1 MDKYE
6 YNVKSD
12 QIKKLYA
19 KKDYETAAEIA
30 DSIDWSRVKN
40 NSMLALVAD
49 AYEGTKQYDK
59 ARNVLEIAY
68 ERSPLGRQ
76 LAYRLTILSI
86 RMRDFVAAD
95 QYYQEFAEMAPRDV
109 AQYILK
115 YRIARAKGEAI
126 ETLISI
132 LEAYVDVEMDERW
145 QYELAKL
152 YHEAGED
159 EKCVEMC
166 DKIILWFSEGK
177 YVTKAL
183 ELKMRHQPL
192 TEEQQAKYDGKWDY
206 YNERIKAEES
216 AAREKAEENESD
228 GTADDEES
236 ASESSDESQEDT
248 TSEAGAENSA
258 DGEEGM
264 PEDEESKNEPEPVK
278 DILNDTTALDY
289 LTDYSEDEKVIKEPD
304 TSDIDELT
312 AMEVEMNLS
321 KVVEESIESAKMDAQ
336 DISEIFGAEENET
349 EEATDD
355 ETAESEETVDDETVE
370 PEEMTDGETAEPEE
384 TAEDEV
390 AEAVETEDDETTES
404 DEIIESEEITDD
416 KATEP
421 VETTDNETEESEE
434 TSDEEIEEITDDEDE
449 NEEYEDSED
458 DESDEEMELG
468 DILSGEK
475 EIIDD
480 KLVEDEEPEDESD
493 EEFEQTETDENQ
505 ADISDES
512 DKQADVAESD
522 DTDVMDDKA
531 DTEDKKNE
539 ASDEESDD
547 KIEIYEFNEKKDG
560 NAKGIGDELMKTA
573 EIDIDEINVKVNS
586 PENLYDTANIQKALA
601 QSMQIIMKAESEKA
615 TRNAF
620 AQSEIM
626 DEPTKRID
634 ISGGES
640 GEKAEVQMENE
651 EKYSSDEY
659 AATDIE
665 EEKEEKKT
673 GPVYETVPLL
683 PIYDREEDGQIKIFE
698 PETEEEEQVDGQMSI
713 EDVLLE
719 FEKSKEEALKEAE
732 RKEKLA
738 IEAAKKAAEEVA
750 LAKEAVRK
758 ALEEEAAAKTALAKA
773 SEVQKVIGDYTASK
787 ENPDGAEM
795 LTQDLEAALA
805 QIQETVTMEAMAE
818 AATSMDEDTADT
830 EIPEQE
836 EVQNPVDTVETFETN
851 PQEDEVPETDKE
863 EEKEKE
869 EDKPVSSDETKIADE
884 NEIAASEEPESS
896 EDNEEDEQKGS
907 LSDED
912 RKLFIEFL
920 DIPGLEE
927 QISATLD
934 NLVNDFVEDGTSKTN
949 NVIIMGDAKIG
960 KTTLGLGII
969 KAANRGRKRPG
980 RKVAKVKATALNK
993 KGVGPAMSQILGT
1006 DLIIEQAGNLMPGT
1020 VVDLMAA
1027 MKSYTEEMIIVLEDD
1042 KAALERLVT
1051 AHPTLE
1057 DMFINQIYIREF
1069 GIDDYVKIAREY
1081 AEQKQYVI
1089 DEMGT
1094 LALYAKIDDING
1106 KNQGISRPEIYEII
1120 DKAISHAEKFKIS
1133 KLIGKLK
1140 RTHYEMGVLK
1150 EEDFE

>member
-216 AAREKAEENESD
+216 AAGENESEE
-228 GTADDEES
+228 TADDEES

-248 TSEAGAENSA
+248 TSEADEENSA

-264 PEDEESKNEPEPVK
+264 AEDEESKNEQEPVK

-336 DISEIFGAEENET
+336 DISEIFGAEENGT
-349 EEATDD
+349 EEAADDEAVEPEETMDD
-355 ETAESEETVDDETVE
+355 ETAESE
-370 PEEMTDGETAEPEE
+370 
-384 TAEDEV
+384 
-390 AEAVETEDDETTES
+390 
-404 DEIIESEEITDD
+404 
-416 KATEP
+416 
-421 VETTDNETEESEE
+421 ETTDNETEESEE
-434 TSDEEIEEITDDEDE
+434 T
-449 NEEYEDSED
+449 
-458 DESDEEMELG
+458 SDEEMELG

-480 KLVEDEEPEDESD
+480 KLVEDEEPD
-493 EEFEQTETDENQ
+493 EESEDMTDEEYDQTESDENQ

-512 DKQADVAESD
+512 DKQTDVAESD
-522 DTDVMDDKA
+522 DTEVTDDKA

-673 GPVYETVPLL
+673 GPVYETVPLP

-719 FEKSKEEALKEAE
+719 FEKSKEKALKEAE

-738 IEAAKKAAEEVA
+738 IEAARKAAEEVA

-787 ENPDGAEM
+787 ENPDGTEM

-805 QIQETVTMEAMAE
+805 KIQETVTMEAMAE
-818 AATSMDEDTADT
+818 TAAFMNEDAADT

-836 EVQNPVDTVETFETN
+836 EVQNTVGVEETFETN
-851 PQEDEVPETDKE
+851 LQEDDLPETDKE
-863 EEKEKE
+863 EKE
-869 EDKPVSSDETKIADE
+869 EDESVSSDETKIADE

-896 EDNEEDEQKGS
+896 EDNAEDEQKGS

-1057 DMFINQIYIREF
+1057 DMFTNQIYIREF

>member
-216 AAREKAEENESD
+216 AAREKAGENESD

-236 ASESSDESQEDT
+236 ASESSDEAQEDA
-248 TSEAGAENSA
+248 TSEADAENSA

-264 PEDEESKNEPEPVK
+264 AEDEESKNEPKPVK

-289 LTDYSEDEKVIKEPD
+289 LTDYSEDEKVINEPD

-349 EEATDD
+349 EEAADDEAVEPEETMDD
-355 ETAESEETVDDETVE
+355 ETAELE
-370 PEEMTDGETAEPEE
+370 
-384 TAEDEV
+384 
-390 AEAVETEDDETTES
+390 
-404 DEIIESEEITDD
+404 
-416 KATEP
+416 
-421 VETTDNETEESEE
+421 ETTDNETEESEE
-434 TSDEEIEEITDDEDE
+434 T
-449 NEEYEDSED
+449 
-458 DESDEEMELG
+458 SDEEMELG

-480 KLVEDEEPEDESD
+480 KLVEDEEPD
-493 EEFEQTETDENQ
+493 EESEDMPDEEYEQSETDENQ
-505 ADISDES
+505 ADISDGS

-522 DTDVMDDKA
+522 DTEVMDDKA

-560 NAKGIGDELMKTA
+560 NAKGIDDELMKTA

-673 GPVYETVPLL
+673 GPVYETVPLP

-698 PETEEEEQVDGQMSI
+698 PDTEEEEQVDGQMSI

-818 AATSMDEDTADT
+818 AAASADEDVEDT

-836 EVQNPVDTVETFETN
+836 EVQNPVDTGETFETN

-863 EEKEKE
+863 EEKE

-896 EDNEEDEQKGS
+896 EDNEEDEQKGG

-1057 DMFINQIYIREF
+1057 DMFTNQIYIREF

>member
-216 AAREKAEENESD
+216 AAREKAGENESD

-236 ASESSDESQEDT
+236 ASESSDEAQEDA
-248 TSEAGAENSA
+248 TSEADAENSA

-264 PEDEESKNEPEPVK
+264 AEDEESKNEPKPVK

-289 LTDYSEDEKVIKEPD
+289 LTDYSEDEKVINEPD

-349 EEATDD
+349 EEAADDEAVEPEETMDD
-355 ETAESEETVDDETVE
+355 ETAESE
-370 PEEMTDGETAEPEE
+370 
-384 TAEDEV
+384 
-390 AEAVETEDDETTES
+390 
-404 DEIIESEEITDD
+404 
-416 KATEP
+416 
-421 VETTDNETEESEE
+421 ETTDNETEESEE
-434 TSDEEIEEITDDEDE
+434 T
-449 NEEYEDSED
+449 
-458 DESDEEMELG
+458 SDEEMELG

-480 KLVEDEEPEDESD
+480 KLVEDEEPD
-493 EEFEQTETDENQ
+493 EESEDMPDEEYEQSETDENQ
-505 ADISDES
+505 ADISDGS

-522 DTDVMDDKA
+522 DTEVMDDKA

-560 NAKGIGDELMKTA
+560 NAKGIDDELMKTA

-651 EKYSSDEY
+651 EKYSSEEY
-659 AATDIE
+659 AANDI

-673 GPVYETVPLL
+673 GPVYETVPLP

-698 PETEEEEQVDGQMSI
+698 PDTEEEEQVDGQMSI

-818 AATSMDEDTADT
+818 AAASADEDVEDT

-836 EVQNPVDTVETFETN
+836 EVQNPVDTGETFETN

-863 EEKEKE
+863 EEKE

-884 NEIAASEEPESS
+884 TEVAASEEPELS
-896 EDNEEDEQKGS
+896 EDNVEDEQKGS

-1057 DMFINQIYIREF
+1057 DMFTNQIYIREF

>member
-228 GTADDEES
+228 GTADDEEG

-248 TSEAGAENSA
+248 TSEAGVENSA

-355 ETAESEETVDDETVE
+355 ETAESEET
-370 PEEMTDGETAEPEE
+370 
-384 TAEDEV
+384 
-390 AEAVETEDDETTES
+390 
-404 DEIIESEEITDD
+404 
-416 KATEP
+416 
-421 VETTDNETEESEE
+421 TDNETEESEE

-449 NEEYEDSED
+449 DEEYEDSED

-480 KLVEDEEPEDESD
+480 KLVENEEPDEESEDMTD
-493 EEFEQTETDENQ
+493 EEYDQTESDENQ

-512 DKQADVAESD
+512 DKQTDVAESD
-522 DTDVMDDKA
+522 DTEVTDDKA

-651 EKYSSDEY
+651 EKYSRDEY

-673 GPVYETVPLL
+673 GPVYETVPLP

-738 IEAAKKAAEEVA
+738 IEAARKAAEEVA

-787 ENPDGAEM
+787 ENPDVTEM

-818 AATSMDEDTADT
+818 TAAFMNEDAADT

-836 EVQNPVDTVETFETN
+836 EVQNTVCVEETFETN
-851 PQEDEVPETDKE
+851 LQEDELPETDKE
-863 EEKEKE
+863 EKE
-869 EDKPVSSDETKIADE
+869 EDEPVSTDETEIAEE
-884 NEIAASEEPESS
+884 NETAASEEPESS
-896 EDNEEDEQKGS
+896 EDNAEDEQKGS

-912 RKLFIEFL
+912 RELFIEFL

-980 RKVAKVKATALNK
+980 RKVAKVKATTLNK

-1057 DMFINQIYIREF
+1057 DMFTNQIYIREF

>member
-216 AAREKAEENESD
+216 AAREKAGENESD

-236 ASESSDESQEDT
+236 ASESSDEAQEDA
-248 TSEAGAENSA
+248 TSEADAENSA

-264 PEDEESKNEPEPVK
+264 AEDEESKNEPKQVK

-289 LTDYSEDEKVIKEPD
+289 LTDYSEDEKVINEPD

-349 EEATDD
+349 EEVADDEAVEPEETMDD
-355 ETAESEETVDDETVE
+355 ETAESE
-370 PEEMTDGETAEPEE
+370 
-384 TAEDEV
+384 
-390 AEAVETEDDETTES
+390 
-404 DEIIESEEITDD
+404 
-416 KATEP
+416 
-421 VETTDNETEESEE
+421 ETTDNETEESEE
-434 TSDEEIEEITDDEDE
+434 T
-449 NEEYEDSED
+449 
-458 DESDEEMELG
+458 SDEEMELG

-480 KLVEDEEPEDESD
+480 KLVEDEEPDEESEDMSD
-493 EEFEQTETDENQ
+493 EEYEQSETDENQ
-505 ADISDES
+505 ADISDGS

-522 DTDVMDDKA
+522 DTDVTDDKA

-673 GPVYETVPLL
+673 GPVYETVPLP

-698 PETEEEEQVDGQMSI
+698 PDTEEEEQVDGQMSI

-818 AATSMDEDTADT
+818 AAASADEDVEDT

-836 EVQNPVDTVETFETN
+836 EVQNPVDTGETFETN

-863 EEKEKE
+863 EEKE

-1057 DMFINQIYIREF
+1057 DMFTNQIYIREF

>member
-248 TSEAGAENSA
+248 TSEAGVENSV

-355 ETAESEETVDDETVE
+355 ETAESEETVDNETVE
-370 PEEMTDGETAEPEE
+370 PE
-384 TAEDEV
+384 
-390 AEAVETEDDETTES
+390 
-404 DEIIESEEITDD
+404 
-416 KATEP
+416 
-421 VETTDNETEESEE
+421 ETTDNETEESEE

-449 NEEYEDSED
+449 DEEYEDSED

-480 KLVEDEEPEDESD
+480 KLVENEEPDEESEDMTD
-493 EEFEQTETDENQ
+493 EEYDQTESDENQ

-512 DKQADVAESD
+512 DKQTDVAESD
-522 DTDVMDDKA
+522 DTEVTDDKA

-673 GPVYETVPLL
+673 GPVYETVPLP

-738 IEAAKKAAEEVA
+738 IEAARKAAEEVA

-787 ENPDGAEM
+787 ENPDVTEM

-818 AATSMDEDTADT
+818 TAAFMNEDAADT

-836 EVQNPVDTVETFETN
+836 EVQNTVCVEETFETN
-851 PQEDEVPETDKE
+851 LQEDELPETDKE
-863 EEKEKE
+863 EKE
-869 EDKPVSSDETKIADE
+869 EDEPVSTDETEIAEE
-884 NEIAASEEPESS
+884 NETAASEEPESS
-896 EDNEEDEQKGS
+896 EDNAEDEQKGS

-980 RKVAKVKATALNK
+980 RKVAKVKATTLNK

-1057 DMFINQIYIREF
+1057 DMFTNQIYIREF

>member
-216 AAREKAEENESD
+216 AAREKAGENESD

-236 ASESSDESQEDT
+236 ASESSDEAQEDA
-248 TSEAGAENSA
+248 TSEADAENSA

-264 PEDEESKNEPEPVK
+264 AEDEESKNEPKPVK

-289 LTDYSEDEKVIKEPD
+289 LTDYSEDEKVINEPD

-349 EEATDD
+349 EEAADDEAVEPEETMDD
-355 ETAESEETVDDETVE
+355 ETAESE
-370 PEEMTDGETAEPEE
+370 
-384 TAEDEV
+384 
-390 AEAVETEDDETTES
+390 
-404 DEIIESEEITDD
+404 
-416 KATEP
+416 
-421 VETTDNETEESEE
+421 ETTDNETEESEE
-434 TSDEEIEEITDDEDE
+434 T
-449 NEEYEDSED
+449 
-458 DESDEEMELG
+458 SDEEMELG

-480 KLVEDEEPEDESD
+480 KLVEDEEPD
-493 EEFEQTETDENQ
+493 EESEDMPDEEYEQSETDENQ
-505 ADISDES
+505 ADISDGS

-522 DTDVMDDKA
+522 DTEVMDDKA

-560 NAKGIGDELMKTA
+560 NAKGIDDELMKTA

-673 GPVYETVPLL
+673 GPVYETVPLP

-698 PETEEEEQVDGQMSI
+698 PDTEEEEQVDGQMSI

-818 AATSMDEDTADT
+818 AAASADEDVEDT

-836 EVQNPVDTVETFETN
+836 EVQNTVGAEEIFEAS
-851 PQEDEVPETDKE
+851 PQEDEVPEAE
-863 EEKEKE
+863 EKE
-869 EDKPVSSDETKIADE
+869 EDEPVSPDETKIADE
-884 NEIAASEEPESS
+884 TEVAASEEPESS
-896 EDNEEDEQKGS
+896 EDNVEDEQKGS

-1057 DMFINQIYIREF
+1057 DMFTNQIYIREF

>member
-236 ASESSDESQEDT
+236 ASESSDEAQEDA
-248 TSEAGAENSA
+248 TSEADAENSA

-264 PEDEESKNEPEPVK
+264 AEDEESKNEPKLVK

-289 LTDYSEDEKVIKEPD
+289 LTDYSEDEKVINEPD
-304 TSDIDELT
+304 TNDIDELT

-349 EEATDD
+349 EEN
-355 ETAESEETVDDETVE
+355 ETIE
-370 PEEMTDGETAEPEE
+370 PE
-384 TAEDEV
+384 
-390 AEAVETEDDETTES
+390 
-404 DEIIESEEITDD
+404 
-416 KATEP
+416 
-421 VETTDNETEESEE
+421 ETTDNETEESEE

-449 NEEYEDSED
+449 DEEYEDSED
-458 DESDEEMELG
+458 DESYEEMELG

-480 KLVEDEEPEDESD
+480 KLVEDEESEDMPD
-493 EEFEQTETDENQ
+493 EEYDQTESDENQ

-512 DKQADVAESD
+512 DKQTDVAESD
-522 DTDVMDDKA
+522 DTEVTDDKA

-539 ASDEESDD
+539 ASDEEPDD

-586 PENLYDTANIQKALA
+586 PQNLYDTANIQKALA

-651 EKYSSDEY
+651 EKYSSEEY
-659 AATDIE
+659 AANDI

-673 GPVYETVPLL
+673 GPVYETVPLP

-698 PETEEEEQVDGQMSI
+698 PDTEEEEQVDGQMSI

-787 ENPDGAEM
+787 ENPNGAEM

-836 EVQNPVDTVETFETN
+836 EVQNPVDTGETFETN

-863 EEKEKE
+863 EEKE
-869 EDKPVSSDETKIADE
+869 EDEPVSSDETKIADE
-884 NEIAASEEPESS
+884 NETAASEEPESS
-896 EDNEEDEQKGS
+896 EDNEEDEQSAS

-927 QISATLD
+927 QISATLY

-1057 DMFINQIYIREF
+1057 DMFTNQIYIREF

>member
-216 AAREKAEENESD
+216 AAREKAGENESD

-236 ASESSDESQEDT
+236 ASESSDEAQEDA
-248 TSEAGAENSA
+248 TSEADAENSA
-258 DGEEGM
+258 DGEEGLA
-264 PEDEESKNEPEPVK
+264 EDEESKNEPKPVK

-289 LTDYSEDEKVIKEPD
+289 LTDYSEDEKVINEPD

-349 EEATDD
+349 EEAADDEAVEPEETMDD
-355 ETAESEETVDDETVE
+355 ETAESE
-370 PEEMTDGETAEPEE
+370 
-384 TAEDEV
+384 
-390 AEAVETEDDETTES
+390 
-404 DEIIESEEITDD
+404 
-416 KATEP
+416 
-421 VETTDNETEESEE
+421 ETTDNETEESEE
-434 TSDEEIEEITDDEDE
+434 T
-449 NEEYEDSED
+449 
-458 DESDEEMELG
+458 SDEEMELG

-480 KLVEDEEPEDESD
+480 KLVEDEEPD
-493 EEFEQTETDENQ
+493 EESEDMPDEEYEQSETDENQ
-505 ADISDES
+505 ADISDGS

-522 DTDVMDDKA
+522 DTEVMDDKA

-560 NAKGIGDELMKTA
+560 NAKGIDDELMKTA

-673 GPVYETVPLL
+673 GPVYETVPLP

-698 PETEEEEQVDGQMSI
+698 PDTEEEEQVDGQMSI

-818 AATSMDEDTADT
+818 AAASADEDVEDT

-836 EVQNPVDTVETFETN
+836 EVQNPVDTGETFETN

-863 EEKEKE
+863 EEKE

-1057 DMFINQIYIREF
+1057 DMFTNQIYIREF

>member
-216 AAREKAEENESD
+216 AAREKAGENESD

-236 ASESSDESQEDT
+236 ASESSDEAQEDA
-248 TSEAGAENSA
+248 TSEADAENSA

-264 PEDEESKNEPEPVK
+264 AEDEESKNEPKPVK

-289 LTDYSEDEKVIKEPD
+289 LTDYSEDEKVINEPD

-349 EEATDD
+349 EEAADDEAVEPEETMDD
-355 ETAESEETVDDETVE
+355 ETAESE
-370 PEEMTDGETAEPEE
+370 
-384 TAEDEV
+384 
-390 AEAVETEDDETTES
+390 
-404 DEIIESEEITDD
+404 
-416 KATEP
+416 
-421 VETTDNETEESEE
+421 ETTDNETEESEE
-434 TSDEEIEEITDDEDE
+434 T
-449 NEEYEDSED
+449 
-458 DESDEEMELG
+458 SDEEMELG

-480 KLVEDEEPEDESD
+480 KLVEDEEPD
-493 EEFEQTETDENQ
+493 EESEDMPDEEYEQSETDENQ
-505 ADISDES
+505 ADISDGS

-522 DTDVMDDKA
+522 DTDVTDDKA

-673 GPVYETVPLL
+673 GPVYETVPLP

-698 PETEEEEQVDGQMSI
+698 PDTEEEEQVDGQMSI

-818 AATSMDEDTADT
+818 AAASADEDVEDT

-836 EVQNPVDTVETFETN
+836 EVQNTVGAEEIFEAS
-851 PQEDEVPETDKE
+851 PQEDEVPEAE
-863 EEKEKE
+863 EKE
-869 EDKPVSSDETKIADE
+869 EDEPVSPDETKIADE
-884 NEIAASEEPESS
+884 TEVAASEEPESS
-896 EDNEEDEQKGS
+896 EDNVEDEQKGS

-1057 DMFINQIYIREF
+1057 DMFTNQIYIREF

>member
-40 NSMLALVAD
+40 NSMLAMVAD

-216 AAREKAEENESD
+216 ATAENESEE
-228 GTADDEES
+228 TADDGKNES
-236 ASESSDESQEDT
+236 EPSNESQEDMKQ
-248 TSEAGAENSA
+248 EADIENSA
-258 DGEEGM
+258 DN
-264 PEDEESKNEPEPVK
+264 EESMSVDTEEKSEPEPVQ

-289 LTDYSEDEKVIKEPD
+289 LTDYSEDDKVAKEPD

-321 KVVEESIESAKMDAQ
+321 KVVKDSIESAKMDAH
-336 DISEIFGAEENET
+336 DISEIFGAEENESD
-349 EEATDD
+349 EVADD
-355 ETAESEETVDDETVE
+355 NAAEQ
-370 PEEMTDGETAEPEE
+370 EEMTAAE
-384 TAEDEV
+384 
-390 AEAVETEDDETTES
+390 
-404 DEIIESEEITDD
+404 
-416 KATEP
+416 
-421 VETTDNETEESEE
+421 NR
-434 TSDEEIEEITDDEDE
+434 
-449 NEEYEDSED
+449 
-458 DESDEEMELG
+458 
-468 DILSGEK
+468 
-475 EIIDD
+475 
-480 KLVEDEEPEDESD
+480 
-493 EEFEQTETDENQ
+493 
-505 ADISDES
+505 
-512 DKQADVAESD
+512 ESD
-522 DTDVMDDKA
+522 DTEVTDDTDNKT
-531 DTEDKKNE
+531 DTEDEEN
-539 ASDEESDD
+539 AVSDEESDD

-560 NAKGIGDELMKTA
+560 NAKGIGDELTKTA

-586 PENLYDTANIQKALA
+586 AENLYDTANIQKALA

-626 DEPTKRID
+626 DEPTKRIN

-651 EKYSSDEY
+651 EKYSSEEY
-659 AATDIE
+659 AAADIE
-665 EEKEEKKT
+665 EEKEDKKT
-673 GPVYETVPLL
+673 GPVYETVPLP

-698 PETEEEEQVDGQMSI
+698 PDTEEEEQVEGQMSI

-719 FEKSKEEALKEAE
+719 FEKSKKEALKEAE

-773 SEVQKVIGDYTASK
+773 SEVQKVIGDYTLSK
-787 ENPDGAEM
+787 ENPDRAEM

-805 QIQETVTMEAMAE
+805 HIQETVTMEAMAE
-818 AATSMDEDTADT
+818 TAASVDENDADIETSFTENTVEDVTDT
-830 EIPEQE
+830 EIPETGKE
-836 EVQNPVDTVETFETN
+836 EKD
-851 PQEDEVPETDKE
+851 EDE
-863 EEKEKE
+863 
-869 EDKPVSSDETKIADE
+869 PVSLDETKIAEE
-884 NEIAASEEPESS
+884 NETAASEEPESS
-896 EDNEEDEQKGS
+896 EDNTEDEQVSS
-907 LSDED
+907 LSYED
-912 RKLFIEFL
+912 RKLFVEFL

-969 KAANRGRKRPG
+969 KSANRGRKRPG

-993 KGVGPAMSQILGT
+993 KGVGPAMTQILGT

-1020 VVDLMAA
+1020 VVDLIAA

-1057 DMFINQIYIREF
+1057 EMFTNQIYIREF

-1081 AEQKQYVI
+1081 AEQQQYVI

-1120 DKAISHAEKFKIS
+1120 DRAISHAEKFKIS

>member
-216 AAREKAEENESD
+216 AAREKAGENESD

-236 ASESSDESQEDT
+236 ASESSDEAQEDA
-248 TSEAGAENSA
+248 TSEADAENSA

-264 PEDEESKNEPEPVK
+264 AEDEESKNEPKPVK

-289 LTDYSEDEKVIKEPD
+289 LTDYSEDEKVINEPD
-304 TSDIDELT
+304 TNDIDELT

-349 EEATDD
+349 EEN
-355 ETAESEETVDDETVE
+355 ETEENETVE
-370 PEEMTDGETAEPEE
+370 PE
-384 TAEDEV
+384 
-390 AEAVETEDDETTES
+390 
-404 DEIIESEEITDD
+404 
-416 KATEP
+416 
-421 VETTDNETEESEE
+421 ETTDNETEESEE

-449 NEEYEDSED
+449 DEEYEDSED
-458 DESDEEMELG
+458 DESYEEMELG

-480 KLVEDEEPEDESD
+480 KLVEDEEPD
-493 EEFEQTETDENQ
+493 EESEDMPDEEYDQTESDENQ

-512 DKQADVAESD
+512 DKQTDVAESD
-522 DTDVMDDKA
+522 DTEVTDDKA

-560 NAKGIGDELMKTA
+560 NAKGIGDELTKTA

-651 EKYSSDEY
+651 EKYSSEEY
-659 AATDIE
+659 AANDI

-673 GPVYETVPLL
+673 GPVYETVPLP

-698 PETEEEEQVDGQMSI
+698 PDTEEEEQVDGQMSI

-818 AATSMDEDTADT
+818 AAASMDEDTADT

-836 EVQNPVDTVETFETN
+836 EVQNPVDTGETFETN

-863 EEKEKE
+863 EEKE
-869 EDKPVSSDETKIADE
+869 EDEPVSSDETKIADE
-884 NEIAASEEPESS
+884 NETAASEEPESS
-896 EDNEEDEQKGS
+896 EDNEEDEQSAS

-1057 DMFINQIYIREF
+1057 DMFTNQIYIREF

>member
-216 AAREKAEENESD
+216 AAREKAGENESD

-236 ASESSDESQEDT
+236 ASESSDEAQEDA
-248 TSEAGAENSA
+248 TSEADAENSA

-264 PEDEESKNEPEPVK
+264 AEDEESKNEPKPVK

-289 LTDYSEDEKVIKEPD
+289 LTDYSEDEKVINEPD

-349 EEATDD
+349 EEAADDEAVEPEETMDD
-355 ETAESEETVDDETVE
+355 ETAESE
-370 PEEMTDGETAEPEE
+370 
-384 TAEDEV
+384 
-390 AEAVETEDDETTES
+390 
-404 DEIIESEEITDD
+404 
-416 KATEP
+416 
-421 VETTDNETEESEE
+421 ETTDNETEESEE
-434 TSDEEIEEITDDEDE
+434 T
-449 NEEYEDSED
+449 
-458 DESDEEMELG
+458 SDEEMELG

-480 KLVEDEEPEDESD
+480 KLVEDEEPD
-493 EEFEQTETDENQ
+493 EESEDMPDEEYEQSETDENQ
-505 ADISDES
+505 ADISDGS
-512 DKQADVAESD
+512 DKQADVAEFD
-522 DTDVMDDKA
+522 DTEVMDDKA

-560 NAKGIGDELMKTA
+560 NAKGIDDELMKTA

-673 GPVYETVPLL
+673 GPVYETVPLP

-698 PETEEEEQVDGQMSI
+698 PDTEEEEQVDGQMSI

-818 AATSMDEDTADT
+818 AAASADEDVEDT

-836 EVQNPVDTVETFETN
+836 EVQNPVDTGETFETN

-863 EEKEKE
+863 EEKE

-896 EDNEEDEQKGS
+896 EDNEEDEQKGG

-1057 DMFINQIYIREF
+1057 DMFTNQIYIREF

>member
-19 KKDYETAAEIA
+19 KKDYENAAEIA

-216 AAREKAEENESD
+216 AAGENESEE
-228 GTADDEES
+228 TADDEES

-248 TSEAGAENSA
+248 TSEADEENSA

-264 PEDEESKNEPEPVK
+264 AEDEESKNEQEPVK

-349 EEATDD
+349 EEAADDEAVEPEETMDD
-355 ETAESEETVDDETVE
+355 ETAESE
-370 PEEMTDGETAEPEE
+370 
-384 TAEDEV
+384 
-390 AEAVETEDDETTES
+390 
-404 DEIIESEEITDD
+404 
-416 KATEP
+416 
-421 VETTDNETEESEE
+421 ETTDNETEESEE
-434 TSDEEIEEITDDEDE
+434 T
-449 NEEYEDSED
+449 
-458 DESDEEMELG
+458 SDEEMELG

-480 KLVEDEEPEDESD
+480 KLVEDEEPDEESEDMSD
-493 EEFEQTETDENQ
+493 EEYEQSETDENQ
-505 ADISDES
+505 ADISDGS

-522 DTDVMDDKA
+522 DTDVTDDKA

-673 GPVYETVPLL
+673 GPVYETVPLP

-698 PETEEEEQVDGQMSI
+698 PDTEEEEQVDGQMSI

-818 AATSMDEDTADT
+818 AAASADEDVEDT

-836 EVQNPVDTVETFETN
+836 EVQNPVDTGETFETN

-863 EEKEKE
+863 EEKE
-869 EDKPVSSDETKIADE
+869 EDKPASSDETKIADE

-896 EDNEEDEQKGS
+896 EDNEEDEQKES

-1057 DMFINQIYIREF
+1057 DMFTNQIYIREF

>member
-216 AAREKAEENESD
+216 ATREKAGENESD

-236 ASESSDESQEDT
+236 ASESSDEAQEDA
-248 TSEAGAENSA
+248 TSEADAENSA

-264 PEDEESKNEPEPVK
+264 AEDEESKNEPKPVK

-289 LTDYSEDEKVIKEPD
+289 LTDYSEDEKVINEPD

-349 EEATDD
+349 EEAADDEAVEPEETMDD
-355 ETAESEETVDDETVE
+355 ETAESE
-370 PEEMTDGETAEPEE
+370 
-384 TAEDEV
+384 
-390 AEAVETEDDETTES
+390 
-404 DEIIESEEITDD
+404 
-416 KATEP
+416 
-421 VETTDNETEESEE
+421 ETTDNETEESEE
-434 TSDEEIEEITDDEDE
+434 T
-449 NEEYEDSED
+449 
-458 DESDEEMELG
+458 SDEEMELG

-480 KLVEDEEPEDESD
+480 KLVEDEEPD
-493 EEFEQTETDENQ
+493 EESEDMPDEEYEQSETDENQ

-522 DTDVMDDKA
+522 DTDVTDDKA

-673 GPVYETVPLL
+673 GPVYETVPLP

-698 PETEEEEQVDGQMSI
+698 PDTEEEEQVDGQMSI

-818 AATSMDEDTADT
+818 AAASADEDVEDT

-836 EVQNPVDTVETFETN
+836 EVQNTVGAEEIFEAS
-851 PQEDEVPETDKE
+851 PQEDEVPEAE
-863 EEKEKE
+863 EKE
-869 EDKPVSSDETKIADE
+869 EDEPVSPDETKIADE
-884 NEIAASEEPESS
+884 TEVAASEEPESS
-896 EDNEEDEQKGS
+896 EDNVEDEQKGS

-1057 DMFINQIYIREF
+1057 DMFTNQIYIREF

>member
-216 AAREKAEENESD
+216 AAREKAGENESD

-236 ASESSDESQEDT
+236 ASESSDEAQEDA
-248 TSEAGAENSA
+248 TSEADAENSA

-264 PEDEESKNEPEPVK
+264 AEDEESKNEPKPVK

-289 LTDYSEDEKVIKEPD
+289 LTDYSEDEKVINEPD

-349 EEATDD
+349 EEAADDEAVEPEETMDD
-355 ETAESEETVDDETVE
+355 ETAESE
-370 PEEMTDGETAEPEE
+370 
-384 TAEDEV
+384 
-390 AEAVETEDDETTES
+390 
-404 DEIIESEEITDD
+404 
-416 KATEP
+416 
-421 VETTDNETEESEE
+421 ETTDNETEESEE
-434 TSDEEIEEITDDEDE
+434 T
-449 NEEYEDSED
+449 
-458 DESDEEMELG
+458 SDEEMELG

-480 KLVEDEEPEDESD
+480 KLVEDEEPD
-493 EEFEQTETDENQ
+493 EESEDMPDEEYEQSETDENQ
-505 ADISDES
+505 ADISDGS

-522 DTDVMDDKA
+522 DTEVMDDKA

-560 NAKGIGDELMKTA
+560 NAKGIDDELMKTA

-673 GPVYETVPLL
+673 GPVYETVPLP

-698 PETEEEEQVDGQMSI
+698 PDTEEEEQVDGQMSI

-818 AATSMDEDTADT
+818 AAASADEDVEDT

-836 EVQNPVDTVETFETN
+836 EVQNPVDTGETFETN

-863 EEKEKE
+863 EEKE

-1057 DMFINQIYIREF
+1057 DMFTNQIYIREF

>member
-216 AAREKAEENESD
+216 AAREKAGENESD

-236 ASESSDESQEDT
+236 ASESSDEAQEDT
-248 TSEAGAENSA
+248 TSEADEENSA

-264 PEDEESKNEPEPVK
+264 AEDEESKNEQEPVK

-289 LTDYSEDEKVIKEPD
+289 LTDYSEDEKVINEPD
-304 TSDIDELT
+304 TNDIDELT

-336 DISEIFGAEENET
+336 DISEIFGAEENGT
-349 EEATDD
+349 EEAADDEAVEPEETMDDEVAEPEETMDD
-355 ETAESEETVDDETVE
+355 ETAESEENVDNETIE
-370 PEEMTDGETAEPEE
+370 PE
-384 TAEDEV
+384 
-390 AEAVETEDDETTES
+390 
-404 DEIIESEEITDD
+404 
-416 KATEP
+416 
-421 VETTDNETEESEE
+421 ETTDNETEESEE
-434 TSDEEIEEITDDEDE
+434 T
-449 NEEYEDSED
+449 
-458 DESDEEMELG
+458 SDEEMELG

-480 KLVEDEEPEDESD
+480 KLVEDEEPD
-493 EEFEQTETDENQ
+493 EESEDMTDEEYDQTESDENQ

-512 DKQADVAESD
+512 DKQTDVAESD
-522 DTDVMDDKA
+522 DTEVTDDKA

-539 ASDEESDD
+539 ASDEEPDD

-586 PENLYDTANIQKALA
+586 PQNLYDTANIQKALA

-651 EKYSSDEY
+651 EKYSSEEY
-659 AATDIE
+659 AANDI

-673 GPVYETVPLL
+673 GPVYETVPLP

-698 PETEEEEQVDGQMSI
+698 PDTEEEEQVDGQMSI

-836 EVQNPVDTVETFETN
+836 EVQNPVDTGETFETN

-863 EEKEKE
+863 EEKE

-1057 DMFINQIYIREF
+1057 DMFTNQIYIREF

>member
-206 YNERIKAEES
+206 FNERIKAEES
-216 AAREKAEENESD
+216 AAREKAGENESD

-236 ASESSDESQEDT
+236 ASESSDEAQEDA
-248 TSEAGAENSA
+248 TSEADAENSA

-264 PEDEESKNEPEPVK
+264 AEDEESKNEPKLVK

-289 LTDYSEDEKVIKEPD
+289 LTDYSEDEKVINEPD
-304 TSDIDELT
+304 TNDIDELT

-349 EEATDD
+349 EEN
-355 ETAESEETVDDETVE
+355 ETEENETEENETIE
-370 PEEMTDGETAEPEE
+370 PE
-384 TAEDEV
+384 
-390 AEAVETEDDETTES
+390 
-404 DEIIESEEITDD
+404 
-416 KATEP
+416 
-421 VETTDNETEESEE
+421 ETTDNETEESEE

-449 NEEYEDSED
+449 DEEYEDSED

-480 KLVEDEEPEDESD
+480 KLVEDEEPD
-493 EEFEQTETDENQ
+493 EESEDMTDEEYDQTESDENQ

-512 DKQADVAESD
+512 DKQTDVAESD
-522 DTDVMDDKA
+522 DTEVTDDKA

-539 ASDEESDD
+539 ASDEEPDD

-586 PENLYDTANIQKALA
+586 PQNLYDTANIQKALA

-651 EKYSSDEY
+651 EKYSSEEY
-659 AATDIE
+659 AANDI

-673 GPVYETVPLL
+673 GPVYETVPLP

-698 PETEEEEQVDGQMSI
+698 PDTEEEEQVDGQMSI

-836 EVQNPVDTVETFETN
+836 EVQNPVDTGETFETN

-863 EEKEKE
+863 EEKE
-869 EDKPVSSDETKIADE
+869 EDEPVSSDETKIADE
-884 NEIAASEEPESS
+884 NETAASEEPESS
-896 EDNEEDEQKGS
+896 EDNEEDEQSAS

-927 QISATLD
+927 QISATLY

-1057 DMFINQIYIREF
+1057 DMFTNQIYIREF

>member
-216 AAREKAEENESD
+216 AAREKAGENESD

-236 ASESSDESQEDT
+236 ASESSDEAQEDA
-248 TSEAGAENSA
+248 TSEADAENSA

-264 PEDEESKNEPEPVK
+264 AEDEESKNEPKPVK

-289 LTDYSEDEKVIKEPD
+289 LTDYSEDEKVINEPD
-304 TSDIDELT
+304 TNDIDELT

-349 EEATDD
+349 I
-355 ETAESEETVDDETVE
+355 E
-370 PEEMTDGETAEPEE
+370 PE
-384 TAEDEV
+384 
-390 AEAVETEDDETTES
+390 
-404 DEIIESEEITDD
+404 
-416 KATEP
+416 
-421 VETTDNETEESEE
+421 ETTDNETEESEE

-449 NEEYEDSED
+449 DEEYEDSED

-480 KLVEDEEPEDESD
+480 KLVEDEESEDMTD
-493 EEFEQTETDENQ
+493 EEYNQTESDENQ

-512 DKQADVAESD
+512 DKQTDVAESD
-522 DTDVMDDKA
+522 DTEVTDDKA

-560 NAKGIGDELMKTA
+560 NAKGIGDELTKTA

-640 GEKAEVQMENE
+640 GEKAEVQMENG
-651 EKYSSDEY
+651 EKYSSEEY
-659 AATDIE
+659 AANDI

-673 GPVYETVPLL
+673 GPVYETVPLP

-698 PETEEEEQVDGQMSI
+698 PDTEEEEQVDGQMSI

-836 EVQNPVDTVETFETN
+836 EVQNPVDTGETFETN

-863 EEKEKE
+863 EEKE
-869 EDKPVSSDETKIADE
+869 EDEPVSSDETKIADE
-884 NEIAASEEPESS
+884 NETAASEEPESS
-896 EDNEEDEQKGS
+896 EDNEEDEQSAS

-927 QISATLD
+927 QISATLY

-1027 MKSYTEEMIIVLEDD
+1027 MKSYTE
-1042 KAALERLVT
+1042 
-1051 AHPTLE
+1051 
-1057 DMFINQIYIREF
+1057 
-1069 GIDDYVKIAREY
+1069 
-1081 AEQKQYVI
+1081 
-1089 DEMGT
+1089 
-1094 LALYAKIDDING
+1094 
-1106 KNQGISRPEIYEII
+1106 
-1120 DKAISHAEKFKIS
+1120 
-1133 KLIGKLK
+1133 
-1140 RTHYEMGVLK
+1140 
-1150 EEDFE
+1150 

>member
-216 AAREKAEENESD
+216 AAREKAGENESD

-236 ASESSDESQEDT
+236 ASESSDEAQEDA
-248 TSEAGAENSA
+248 TSEADAENSA
-258 DGEEGM
+258 DGEEGLA
-264 PEDEESKNEPEPVK
+264 EDEESKNEPKPVK

-289 LTDYSEDEKVIKEPD
+289 LTDYSEDEKVINEPD

-349 EEATDD
+349 EEAADDEAVEPEETMDD
-355 ETAESEETVDDETVE
+355 ETAESE
-370 PEEMTDGETAEPEE
+370 
-384 TAEDEV
+384 
-390 AEAVETEDDETTES
+390 
-404 DEIIESEEITDD
+404 
-416 KATEP
+416 
-421 VETTDNETEESEE
+421 ETTDNETEESEE
-434 TSDEEIEEITDDEDE
+434 T
-449 NEEYEDSED
+449 
-458 DESDEEMELG
+458 SDEEMELG

-480 KLVEDEEPEDESD
+480 KLVEDEEPD
-493 EEFEQTETDENQ
+493 EESEDMPDEEYEQSETDENQ
-505 ADISDES
+505 ADISDGS

-522 DTDVMDDKA
+522 DTEVMDDKA

-560 NAKGIGDELMKTA
+560 NAKGIDDELMKTA

-673 GPVYETVPLL
+673 GPVYETVPLP

-698 PETEEEEQVDGQMSI
+698 PDTEEEEQVDGQMSI

-818 AATSMDEDTADT
+818 AAASADEDVEDT

-836 EVQNPVDTVETFETN
+836 EVQNPVDTGETFETN

-863 EEKEKE
+863 EEKE

-920 DIPGLEE
+920 DILGLEE

-1057 DMFINQIYIREF
+1057 DMFTNQIYIREF

>member
-236 ASESSDESQEDT
+236 ASESSDEAQEDA
-248 TSEAGAENSA
+248 TSEADAENSA

-264 PEDEESKNEPEPVK
+264 AEDEESKNEPKPVK

-289 LTDYSEDEKVIKEPD
+289 LTDYSEDEKVINEPD

-349 EEATDD
+349 EEAADDEAVEPEETMDD
-355 ETAESEETVDDETVE
+355 ETAESE
-370 PEEMTDGETAEPEE
+370 
-384 TAEDEV
+384 
-390 AEAVETEDDETTES
+390 
-404 DEIIESEEITDD
+404 
-416 KATEP
+416 
-421 VETTDNETEESEE
+421 ETTDNETEESEE
-434 TSDEEIEEITDDEDE
+434 T
-449 NEEYEDSED
+449 
-458 DESDEEMELG
+458 SDEEMELG

-480 KLVEDEEPEDESD
+480 KLVEDEEPD
-493 EEFEQTETDENQ
+493 EESEDMPDEEYEQSETDENQ

-522 DTDVMDDKA
+522 DTDVTDDKA

-673 GPVYETVPLL
+673 GPVYETVPLP

-698 PETEEEEQVDGQMSI
+698 PDTEEEEQVDGQMSI

-818 AATSMDEDTADT
+818 AAASADEDVEDT

-836 EVQNPVDTVETFETN
+836 EVQNTVGAEEIFEAS
-851 PQEDEVPETDKE
+851 PQEDEVPEAE
-863 EEKEKE
+863 EKE
-869 EDKPVSSDETKIADE
+869 EDEPVSPDETKIADE
-884 NEIAASEEPESS
+884 TEVAASEEPESS
-896 EDNEEDEQKGS
+896 EDNVEDEQKGS

-1057 DMFINQIYIREF
+1057 DMFTNQIYIREF

>member
-216 AAREKAEENESD
+216 AAREKAGENESD

-236 ASESSDESQEDT
+236 ASESSDEAQEDA
-248 TSEAGAENSA
+248 TSEADAENSA

-264 PEDEESKNEPEPVK
+264 AEDEESKNEPKPVK

-289 LTDYSEDEKVIKEPD
+289 LTDYSEDEKVINEPD

-349 EEATDD
+349 EEAADDEAVEPEETMDD
-355 ETAESEETVDDETVE
+355 ETAESE
-370 PEEMTDGETAEPEE
+370 
-384 TAEDEV
+384 
-390 AEAVETEDDETTES
+390 
-404 DEIIESEEITDD
+404 
-416 KATEP
+416 
-421 VETTDNETEESEE
+421 ETTDNETEESEE
-434 TSDEEIEEITDDEDE
+434 T
-449 NEEYEDSED
+449 
-458 DESDEEMELG
+458 SDEEMELG

-480 KLVEDEEPEDESD
+480 KLVEDEEPD
-493 EEFEQTETDENQ
+493 EESEDMPDEEYEQSETDENQ

-522 DTDVMDDKA
+522 DTEVMDDKA

-539 ASDEESDD
+539 APDEESDD

-560 NAKGIGDELMKTA
+560 NAKGIDDELMKTA

-651 EKYSSDEY
+651 EKYSSEEY
-659 AATDIE
+659 AANDI

-673 GPVYETVPLL
+673 GPVYETVPLP

-698 PETEEEEQVDGQMSI
+698 PDTEEEEQVDGQMSI

-818 AATSMDEDTADT
+818 AAASADEDVEDT

-836 EVQNPVDTVETFETN
+836 EVQNPVDTGETFETN

-863 EEKEKE
+863 EEKE

-1057 DMFINQIYIREF
+1057 DMFTNQIYIREF

>member
-355 ETAESEETVDDETVE
+355 ETAESEETVDNETVE
-370 PEEMTDGETAEPEE
+370 PE
-384 TAEDEV
+384 
-390 AEAVETEDDETTES
+390 
-404 DEIIESEEITDD
+404 
-416 KATEP
+416 
-421 VETTDNETEESEE
+421 ETTDNETEESEE

-449 NEEYEDSED
+449 DEEYEDSED

-480 KLVEDEEPEDESD
+480 KLVENEEPDEESEDMTD
-493 EEFEQTETDENQ
+493 EEYDQTESDENQ

-512 DKQADVAESD
+512 DKQTDVAESD
-522 DTDVMDDKA
+522 DTEVTDDKA

-673 GPVYETVPLL
+673 GPVYETVPLP
-683 PIYDREEDGQIKIFE
+683 PIYAREEDGQIKIFE

-738 IEAAKKAAEEVA
+738 IEAARKAAEEVA

-787 ENPDGAEM
+787 ENPDVTEM

-818 AATSMDEDTADT
+818 TAAFMNEDAADT

-836 EVQNPVDTVETFETN
+836 EVQNTVCVEETFEIN
-851 PQEDEVPETDKE
+851 LQEDELPETDKE
-863 EEKEKE
+863 EKE
-869 EDKPVSSDETKIADE
+869 EDEPVSTDETEIAEE
-884 NEIAASEEPESS
+884 NETAASEEPESL
-896 EDNEEDEQKGS
+896 EDNAEDEQRGS

-980 RKVAKVKATALNK
+980 RKVAKVKATTLNK

-1057 DMFINQIYIREF
+1057 DMFTNQIYIREF

>member
-228 GTADDEES
+228 GTADDEEG

-248 TSEAGAENSA
+248 TSEAGVENSA

-355 ETAESEETVDDETVE
+355 ETAESEET
-370 PEEMTDGETAEPEE
+370 
-384 TAEDEV
+384 
-390 AEAVETEDDETTES
+390 
-404 DEIIESEEITDD
+404 
-416 KATEP
+416 
-421 VETTDNETEESEE
+421 TDNETEESEE

-449 NEEYEDSED
+449 DEEYEDSED

-480 KLVEDEEPEDESD
+480 KLVENEEPDEESEDMTD
-493 EEFEQTETDENQ
+493 EEYDQTESDENQ

-512 DKQADVAESD
+512 DKQTDVAEAD
-522 DTDVMDDKA
+522 DTEVTDDKA

-673 GPVYETVPLL
+673 GPVYETVPLP

-738 IEAAKKAAEEVA
+738 IEAARKAAEEVA

-787 ENPDGAEM
+787 ENPDGTEM

-818 AATSMDEDTADT
+818 TAAFMNEDAADT

-836 EVQNPVDTVETFETN
+836 EVQNTVCVEETFETN
-851 PQEDEVPETDKE
+851 LQEDELPETDKE
-863 EEKEKE
+863 EKE
-869 EDKPVSSDETKIADE
+869 EDEPVSTDETEIAEE
-884 NEIAASEEPESS
+884 NETAASEEPESS
-896 EDNEEDEQKGS
+896 EDNAEDEQKGS

-980 RKVAKVKATALNK
+980 RKVAKVKATTLNK

-1057 DMFINQIYIREF
+1057 DMFTNQIYIREF

>member
-216 AAREKAEENESD
+216 AAREKAGENESD

-236 ASESSDESQEDT
+236 ASESSDEAQEDA
-248 TSEAGAENSA
+248 TSEADAENSA

-264 PEDEESKNEPEPVK
+264 AEDEESKNEPKPVK

-289 LTDYSEDEKVIKEPD
+289 LTDYSEDEKVINEPD

-349 EEATDD
+349 EEAADDEAVEPEETMDD
-355 ETAESEETVDDETVE
+355 ETAESE
-370 PEEMTDGETAEPEE
+370 
-384 TAEDEV
+384 
-390 AEAVETEDDETTES
+390 
-404 DEIIESEEITDD
+404 
-416 KATEP
+416 
-421 VETTDNETEESEE
+421 ETTDNETEESEE
-434 TSDEEIEEITDDEDE
+434 T
-449 NEEYEDSED
+449 
-458 DESDEEMELG
+458 SDEEMELG

-480 KLVEDEEPEDESD
+480 KLVEDEEPD
-493 EEFEQTETDENQ
+493 EESEDMPDEEYEQSETDENQ
-505 ADISDES
+505 ADISDGS

-522 DTDVMDDKA
+522 DTEVMDDKA

-560 NAKGIGDELMKTA
+560 NAKGIDDELMKTA

-651 EKYSSDEY
+651 EKYSSEEY
-659 AATDIE
+659 AANDI

-673 GPVYETVPLL
+673 GPVYETVPLP

-698 PETEEEEQVDGQMSI
+698 PDTEEEEQVDGQMSI

-818 AATSMDEDTADT
+818 AAASADEDVEDT

-836 EVQNPVDTVETFETN
+836 EVQNPVDTGETFETN

-863 EEKEKE
+863 EEKE

-884 NEIAASEEPESS
+884 TEVAASEEPELS
-896 EDNEEDEQKGS
+896 EDNVEDEQKGS

-1057 DMFINQIYIREF
+1057 DMFTNQIYIREF

-1120 DKAISHAEKFKIS
+1120 DKAISHAEEFKIS

>member
-228 GTADDEES
+228 GTADDEEG

-248 TSEAGAENSA
+248 TSEAGVENSA

-355 ETAESEETVDDETVE
+355 ETAESEETVDN
-370 PEEMTDGETAEPEE
+370 ETAESEE
-384 TAEDEV
+384 T
-390 AEAVETEDDETTES
+390 
-404 DEIIESEEITDD
+404 I
-416 KATEP
+416 
-421 VETTDNETEESEE
+421 DNETEESEE

-449 NEEYEDSED
+449 DEEYEDSED

-480 KLVEDEEPEDESD
+480 KLVENEEPDEESEDMTD
-493 EEFEQTETDENQ
+493 EEYDQTESDENQ

-512 DKQADVAESD
+512 DKQTDVAESD
-522 DTDVMDDKA
+522 DTEVTDDKA

-651 EKYSSDEY
+651 EKYSRDEY

-673 GPVYETVPLL
+673 GPVYETVPLP

-738 IEAAKKAAEEVA
+738 IEAARKAAEEVA

-787 ENPDGAEM
+787 ENPDVTEM

-818 AATSMDEDTADT
+818 TAAFMNEDAADT

-836 EVQNPVDTVETFETN
+836 EVQNTVCVEETFETN
-851 PQEDEVPETDKE
+851 LQEDELPETDKE
-863 EEKEKE
+863 EKE
-869 EDKPVSSDETKIADE
+869 EDEPVSTDETEIAEE
-884 NEIAASEEPESS
+884 NETAASEEPESS
-896 EDNEEDEQKGS
+896 EDNAEDEQKGS

-980 RKVAKVKATALNK
+980 RKVAKVKATTLNK

-1057 DMFINQIYIREF
+1057 DMFTNQIYIREF

>member
-228 GTADDEES
+228 GTADDEEG

-248 TSEAGAENSA
+248 TSEAGVENSA

-355 ETAESEETVDDETVE
+355 ETAESEET
-370 PEEMTDGETAEPEE
+370 
-384 TAEDEV
+384 
-390 AEAVETEDDETTES
+390 
-404 DEIIESEEITDD
+404 
-416 KATEP
+416 
-421 VETTDNETEESEE
+421 TDNETEESEE

-449 NEEYEDSED
+449 DEEYEDSED

-480 KLVEDEEPEDESD
+480 KLVENEEPDEESEDMTD
-493 EEFEQTETDENQ
+493 EEYDQTESDENQ

-512 DKQADVAESD
+512 DKQTDVAESD
-522 DTDVMDDKA
+522 DTEVTDDKA

-659 AATDIE
+659 AATNIE

-673 GPVYETVPLL
+673 GPVYETVPLP

-738 IEAAKKAAEEVA
+738 IEAARKAAEEVA

-787 ENPDGAEM
+787 ENPDVTEM

-818 AATSMDEDTADT
+818 TAAFMNEDAADT

-836 EVQNPVDTVETFETN
+836 EVQNTVCVEETFETN
-851 PQEDEVPETDKE
+851 LQEDELPETDKE
-863 EEKEKE
+863 EKE
-869 EDKPVSSDETKIADE
+869 EDEPVSTDETEIAEE
-884 NEIAASEEPESS
+884 NETAASEEPESS
-896 EDNEEDEQKGS
+896 EDNAEDEQKGS

-980 RKVAKVKATALNK
+980 RKVAKVKATTLNK

-1057 DMFINQIYIREF
+1057 DMFTNQIYIREF

>member
-216 AAREKAEENESD
+216 ATREKAGENESD

-236 ASESSDESQEDT
+236 ASESSDEAQEDA
-248 TSEAGAENSA
+248 TSEADAENSA

-264 PEDEESKNEPEPVK
+264 AEDEESKNEPKPVK

-289 LTDYSEDEKVIKEPD
+289 LTDYSEDEKVINEPD

-349 EEATDD
+349 EEAADDEAVEPEETMDD
-355 ETAESEETVDDETVE
+355 ETAESE
-370 PEEMTDGETAEPEE
+370 
-384 TAEDEV
+384 
-390 AEAVETEDDETTES
+390 
-404 DEIIESEEITDD
+404 
-416 KATEP
+416 
-421 VETTDNETEESEE
+421 ETTDNETEESEE
-434 TSDEEIEEITDDEDE
+434 T
-449 NEEYEDSED
+449 
-458 DESDEEMELG
+458 SDEEMELG

-480 KLVEDEEPEDESD
+480 KFVENEEPDEESEDMTD
-493 EEFEQTETDENQ
+493 EEYDQTESDENQ
-505 ADISDES
+505 ADISDGS

-522 DTDVMDDKA
+522 DTDVTDDKA

-651 EKYSSDEY
+651 EKYSSEEY
-659 AATDIE
+659 AANDI

-673 GPVYETVPLL
+673 GPVYETVPLP

-698 PETEEEEQVDGQMSI
+698 PDTEEEEQVDGQMSI

-758 ALEEEAAAKTALAKA
+758 ALEEEEAAKTALAKA

-818 AATSMDEDTADT
+818 AAASADEDVEDT

-836 EVQNPVDTVETFETN
+836 EVQNPVDTGETFETN

-863 EEKEKE
+863 EEKE
-869 EDKPVSSDETKIADE
+869 EDKPVSSDEIKIADE

-1057 DMFINQIYIREF
+1057 DMFTNQIYIREF

>member
-216 AAREKAEENESD
+216 AAREKAGENESD

-236 ASESSDESQEDT
+236 ASESSDEAQEDA
-248 TSEAGAENSA
+248 TSEADAENSA

-264 PEDEESKNEPEPVK
+264 AEDEESKNEPKPVK

-289 LTDYSEDEKVIKEPD
+289 LTDYSEDEKVINEPD

-349 EEATDD
+349 EEAADDEAVEPEETMDD
-355 ETAESEETVDDETVE
+355 ETAESE
-370 PEEMTDGETAEPEE
+370 
-384 TAEDEV
+384 
-390 AEAVETEDDETTES
+390 
-404 DEIIESEEITDD
+404 
-416 KATEP
+416 
-421 VETTDNETEESEE
+421 ETTDNETEESEE
-434 TSDEEIEEITDDEDE
+434 T
-449 NEEYEDSED
+449 
-458 DESDEEMELG
+458 SDEEMELG

-480 KLVEDEEPEDESD
+480 KLVEDEEPD
-493 EEFEQTETDENQ
+493 EESEDMPDEEYEQSETDENQ

-522 DTDVMDDKA
+522 DTEVMDDKA

-560 NAKGIGDELMKTA
+560 NAKGIDDELMKTA

-673 GPVYETVPLL
+673 GPVYETVPLP

-698 PETEEEEQVDGQMSI
+698 PDTEEEEQVDGQMSI

-818 AATSMDEDTADT
+818 AAASADEDVEDT

-836 EVQNPVDTVETFETN
+836 EVQNPVDTGETFETN

-863 EEKEKE
+863 EKE
-869 EDKPVSSDETKIADE
+869 EDESVSTDETKIADE
-884 NEIAASEEPESS
+884 NETAASEEPESS
-896 EDNEEDEQKGS
+896 EDNAEDEQKGS

-1057 DMFINQIYIREF
+1057 DMFTNQIYIREF

>member
-216 AAREKAEENESD
+216 AAREKAGENESD

-236 ASESSDESQEDT
+236 ASESSDEAQEDA
-248 TSEAGAENSA
+248 TSEADAENSA

-264 PEDEESKNEPEPVK
+264 AEDEESKNEPKPVK

-289 LTDYSEDEKVIKEPD
+289 LTDYSEDEKVINEPD

-349 EEATDD
+349 EEAADDEAVEPEETMDD
-355 ETAESEETVDDETVE
+355 ETAESE
-370 PEEMTDGETAEPEE
+370 
-384 TAEDEV
+384 
-390 AEAVETEDDETTES
+390 
-404 DEIIESEEITDD
+404 
-416 KATEP
+416 
-421 VETTDNETEESEE
+421 ETTDNETEESEE
-434 TSDEEIEEITDDEDE
+434 T
-449 NEEYEDSED
+449 
-458 DESDEEMELG
+458 SDEEMELG

-480 KLVEDEEPEDESD
+480 KLVEDEEPD
-493 EEFEQTETDENQ
+493 EESEDMPDEEYEQSETDENQ
-505 ADISDES
+505 ADISDGS

-522 DTDVMDDKA
+522 DTDVTDDKA

-651 EKYSSDEY
+651 EKYSSEEY
-659 AATDIE
+659 AANDI

-673 GPVYETVPLL
+673 GPVYETVPLP

-698 PETEEEEQVDGQMSI
+698 PDTEEEEQVDGQMSI

-818 AATSMDEDTADT
+818 AAASADEDVEDT

-836 EVQNPVDTVETFETN
+836 EVQNPVDTGETFETN

-863 EEKEKE
+863 EEKE

-1057 DMFINQIYIREF
+1057 DMFTNQIYIREF

>member
-183 ELKMRHQPL
+183 ELKMRHQTL

-355 ETAESEETVDDETVE
+355 ETAESEETVDNETVE
-370 PEEMTDGETAEPEE
+370 PE
-384 TAEDEV
+384 
-390 AEAVETEDDETTES
+390 
-404 DEIIESEEITDD
+404 
-416 KATEP
+416 
-421 VETTDNETEESEE
+421 ETTDNETEESEE

-449 NEEYEDSED
+449 DEEYEDSED

-480 KLVEDEEPEDESD
+480 KLVENEEPDEESEDMTD
-493 EEFEQTETDENQ
+493 EEYDQTESDENQ

-512 DKQADVAESD
+512 DKQTDVAESD
-522 DTDVMDDKA
+522 DTEVTDDKA

-539 ASDEESDD
+539 APDEESDD

-659 AATDIE
+659 AATNIE

-673 GPVYETVPLL
+673 GPVYETVPLP

-738 IEAAKKAAEEVA
+738 IEAARKAAEEVA

-787 ENPDGAEM
+787 ENPDVTEM

-818 AATSMDEDTADT
+818 TAAFMNEDAADT

-836 EVQNPVDTVETFETN
+836 EVQNTVCVEETFETN
-851 PQEDEVPETDKE
+851 LQEDELPETDKE
-863 EEKEKE
+863 EKE
-869 EDKPVSSDETKIADE
+869 EDEPVSTDETEIAEE
-884 NEIAASEEPESS
+884 NETAASEEPESS
-896 EDNEEDEQKGS
+896 EDNAEDEQKGS

-980 RKVAKVKATALNK
+980 RKVAKVKATTLNK

-1057 DMFINQIYIREF
+1057 DMFTNQIYIREF